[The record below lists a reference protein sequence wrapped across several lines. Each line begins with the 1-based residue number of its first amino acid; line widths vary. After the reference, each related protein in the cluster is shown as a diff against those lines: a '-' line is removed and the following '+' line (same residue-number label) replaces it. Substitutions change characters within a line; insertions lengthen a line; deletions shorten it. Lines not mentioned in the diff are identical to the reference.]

1 VILNHRWQRETKDQE
16 LITKQSNELR
26 RTRREIFVRYFT
38 TESSLVLVGTEVKS
52 RRQGGDL
59 DATASDPPELQ
70 EAIAAYYPTL
80 YDANLVAGTDV
91 AHALTE
97 RNDYIV
103 AAFRD
108 SRGVE
113 PSPDDLLT
121 KQNQTY
127 YYRPCERFKTRI
139 IPAHH

>member
-1 VILNHRWQRETKDQE
+1 
-16 LITKQSNELR
+16 
-26 RTRREIFVRYFT
+26 
-38 TESSLVLVGTEVKS
+38 VLVGAEVKS

-70 EAIAAYYPTL
+70 EVIATYYPTL

-103 AAFRD
+103 AAIRTAEVLNLALMTSRQNKIKLTIIDHASD
-108 SRGVE
+108 SRRESFRLITSQTEIGQWYDVE
-113 PSPDDLLT
+113 QSTVGAHLRAGKLA
-121 KQNQTY
+121 N
-127 YYRPCERFKTRI
+127 RI
-139 IPAHH
+139 AKPNDP